1 MIIVLYHKILNLKF
15 VLMSNNNIKIGH
27 GYDVHKLENGK
38 KFVIGGIEI
47 DHYKGAVGHSDA
59 DIVIHV
65 ICDALIGA
73 MAQGDI
79 GSHFPDTDESYK
91 NIDSKILLEKV
102 ITLVKE
108 NNYSIVNVDVTVLL
122 EKPKLRNYIDTMRSK
137 LSEIMDTNISQVS
150 IKATTTEGLGFV
162 GREEGIAAHC
172 VCLISQ

>member
-1 MIIVLYHKILNLKF
+1 
-15 VLMSNNNIKIGH
+15 MSNNNIRIGH

-65 ICDALIGA
+65 ICDALLGA
-73 MAQGDI
+73 MSLGDI
-79 GSHFPDTDESYK
+79 GSHFPDTDEKYK
-91 NIDSKILLEKV
+91 NIDSKILLERV
-102 ITLVKE
+102 ITLVKK
-108 NNYSIVNVDVTVLL
+108 NNYNIINIDVTVLL
-122 EKPKLRNYIDTMRSK
+122 ERPKLRNHIDTMRTK
-137 LSEIMDTNISQVS
+137 LAEIIGTDISQVS

-162 GREEGIAAHC
+162 GREEGVAAHC